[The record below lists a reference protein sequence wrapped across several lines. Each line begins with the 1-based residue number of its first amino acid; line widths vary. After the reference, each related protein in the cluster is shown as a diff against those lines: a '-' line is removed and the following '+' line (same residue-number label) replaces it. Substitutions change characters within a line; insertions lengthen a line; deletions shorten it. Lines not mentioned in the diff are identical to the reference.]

1 MSEDILATNSIFNF
15 SLQEFRKLFFNIKSF
30 GIEMTDIENLAI
42 ALTHFCETV
51 CLFEPE
57 ISLLQ

>member
-1 MSEDILATNSIFNF
+1 MNEDILATNSIFNF
-15 SLQEFRKLFFNIKSF
+15 SLQEFQKLFFHVQSF
-30 GIEMTDIENLAI
+30 GIEMSDIENFAI

-57 ISLLQ
+57 I